1 MSNFQVVLLE
11 PAKRLLYEV
20 GSFFSNI
27 LLVAVILIVGWVFAK
42 VVRDLLSKGLKAI
55 KLDQLSERIEL
66 ESILSKGGVGYSL
79 SELIGVI
86 CYWVILLI
94 AVVTSLNAVN
104 LTVAADLLNR
114 IIFYIPNVIAAI
126 FMLVIGMFVATLLS
140 NIVQTASNNAGLA
153 EAKTLSK
160 VVQALVMI
168 FAIAIAMEQLNIGAK
183 IIEIVIGIVVGSMGL
198 AAALA
203 FGLGCKDIAG
213 KAVAEFLDKIKK
225 K

>member
-140 NIVQTASNNAGLA
+140 NIVQTAANNAGLA

-183 IIEIVIGIVVGSMGL
+183 IIEIVIGIIVGSMGL